1 MARLPGFIIIVSL
14 VASHCWA
21 LDTVPTLIWSSQSSL
36 WDGSS
41 RLPAGQVLSEP
52 ELHNLLT
59 PVLANDNLVLFLQDK
74 LSIEDFTQYGQ
85 AGGDSAFSHV
95 QWWLQ
100 HLGSQL
106 VLPAV
111 SWHATGGLARW
122 LSKGRTVSELKPG
135 QPLDSL
141 PPVAPGLLLVPLE
154 DTRSSDFPPVK
165 EALANND
172 KRIDEVMRW
181 MQRNE
186 RQFTAVYT
194 ARRPS
199 RQFESTAGVLGGSG
213 RRLLAASTTQSPTSP
228 TGPLLVFRNATGGP
242 LSLLWASRISVV
254 IGKDSFDLTNETFQ
268 GKPNISKST
277 FNSSDVL
284 LSISYPNLNKTGN
297 NLVLEFSL
305 SNKFF
310 SVSAQNWFTLDSISV
325 GWMGQDNVSYF
336 SAPYISA
343 PEMYSFRCELLGT
356 SSRAGARLTAT
367 TKNKRPISLELRDFQ
382 IQAFNVKGEYFSY
395 ASDCA
400 SFFTPAIWMGLV
412 SCGFLILILTYGLH
426 MLLQLKTMD
435 RFDDPKGPGI
445 SVPQAD

>member
-1 MARLPGFIIIVSL
+1 MAQLPGFIIVIASL
-14 VASHCWA
+14 MASHCWA
-21 LDTVPTLIWSSQSSL
+21 LDTVPTLIWSTRSSL

-59 PVLANDNLVLFLQDK
+59 PALANDNLVLFLQDK
-74 LSIEDFTQYGQ
+74 LSIEDFTQYGD
-85 AGGDSAFSHV
+85 GAFPHI

-100 HLGSQL
+100 NSGSQL

-111 SWHATGGLARW
+111 SWHATVGLASW
-122 LSKGRTVSELKPG
+122 LSRGQNVSELKSG
-135 QPLDSL
+135 QPLNSL
-141 PPVAPGLLLVPLE
+141 PRIGPGLLLVRLE

-199 RQFESTAGVLGGSG
+199 KQFESTAGMLGGSG
-213 RRLLAASTTQSPTSP
+213 RRLLAASTTQSPPVPTQSP
-228 TGPLLVFRNATGGP
+228 LAFGNYSGSPCI
-242 LSLLWASRISVV
+242 LLWASQIFIV
-254 IGKDSFDLTNETFQ
+254 IDKETFDLTKETF
-268 GKPNISKST
+268 SKTPDTAGSLCNT
-277 FNSSDVL
+277 SSAL
-284 LSISYPNLNKTGN
+284 LSINYTNLNKSAS
-297 NLVLEFSL
+297 NLVLNFSL
-305 SNKFF
+305 SNEFYP
-310 SVSAQNWFTLDSISV
+310 VSAQNWFTLDKVSV
-325 GWMGQDNVSYF
+325 LWNGNLSDFNTFEV
-336 SAPYISA
+336 SA
-343 PEMYSFRCELLGT
+343 PEMYSFRCQLLGT
-356 SSRAGARLTAT
+356 SSRAGSRLTMN
-367 TKNKRPISLELRDFQ
+367 TKNKKAISLELHDFQ
-382 IQAFNVKGEYFSY
+382 IQAFNLKGNYFAY

-445 SVPQAD
+445 SAPQAD